1 MTMHIAKS
9 RIVPLIAVGAAS
21 VAIGATPVASAAA
34 GATGVQVNQ
43 TTDNAQIVATPGA
56 AAQQAAQLQE
66 PFGGDMGA
74 LLFHYR

>member
-1 MTMHIAKS
+1 MHITSK
-9 RIVPLIAVGAAS
+9 RIVPLIASAAA
-21 VAIGATPVASAAA
+21 VAIVVAPVASAT
-34 GATGVQVNQ
+34 TGVQVTQ

-74 LLFHYR
+74 LLFHHR

>member
-1 MTMHIAKS
+1 MHIAKS
-9 RIVPLIAVGAAS
+9 RIVPLIIAGAALLPI
-21 VAIGATPVASAAA
+21 AAAPVAGAAI

-74 LLFHYR
+74 LLFHHR